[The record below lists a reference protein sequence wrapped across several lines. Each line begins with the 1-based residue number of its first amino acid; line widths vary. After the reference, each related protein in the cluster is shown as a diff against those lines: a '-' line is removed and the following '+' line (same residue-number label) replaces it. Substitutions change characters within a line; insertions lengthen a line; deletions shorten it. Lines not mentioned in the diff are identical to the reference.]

1 MYKVF
6 PLQGLI
12 LQDKIDIK
20 LYNIRYTFFP
30 RDAIGNI
37 GLLKSDQQSQKDI
50 LDLFPNCETFVII
63 PEYSQQTI
71 EIAFVKIG
79 LGIIYFANMLKNR
92 YDFFSSYYADLRIG
106 TDEIN
111 ENDFDLS
118 IPVFYSPRSD
128 TPSWRK
134 SEFRGSPLKIENSI
148 QNEVNSVTRFINKNY
163 TTSDRLISAFYFIY
177 YILPQTDIAISIVLI
192 STILESLVLE
202 ESDIGH
208 MKKSLSVRVACLVHD
223 SGDKDEKIELAKH
236 VQYFYELRSQ
246 IVHNGSFLKLMDDP
260 LAVDRA
266 KKSIYKII
274 EYIIKNDIQSI
285 QDIRS
290 IVTTNYEAD
299 ELYNGFDYLKTNVQP
314 TPIPRETDELHNTK
328 QETT

>member
-12 LQDKIDIK
+12 LQDKIDIE

-30 RDAIGNI
+30 RDMIGNI

-71 EIAFVKIG
+71 EITFVKIG

-92 YDFFSSYYADLRIG
+92 YDFSSFYADLRIG

-118 IPVFYSPRSD
+118 IPAFYSPSSD

-163 TTSDRLISAFYFIY
+163 TTSDRLISAFYFMY

-202 ESDIGH
+202 ESDSGH
-208 MKKSLSVRVACLVHD
+208 KKKSLSVRTACLVHD

-236 VQYFYELRSQ
+236 VRYFYELRSQ
-246 IVHNGSFLKLMDDP
+246 IVHNGRFLKLMDF
-260 LAVDRA
+260 LVVGRA
-266 KKSIYKII
+266 KESIYKII

-285 QDIRS
+285 QNIRS
-290 IVTTNYEAD
+290 IVKTNYEAD
-299 ELYNGFDYLKTNVQP
+299 GLSNGFDYLVS
-314 TPIPRETDELHNTK
+314 
-328 QETT
+328 

>member
-12 LQDKIDIK
+12 LRDKIDIK

-30 RDAIGNI
+30 RGMIGNI

-50 LDLFPNCETFVII
+50 LDLFHNCETFVII

-92 YDFFSSYYADLRIG
+92 HDFFSSYYADLRIG

-118 IPVFYSPRSD
+118 IPVFYSPSSD
-128 TPSWRK
+128 TPSWQK
-134 SEFRGSPLKIENSI
+134 SEFRRLPLKIENSI

-163 TTSDRLISAFYFIY
+163 TTSDKLISAFYFMY
-177 YILPQTDIAISIVLI
+177 YILPQTDIALSIVLI
-192 STILESLVLE
+192 STILESLLLE
-202 ESDIGH
+202 KSDRNK
-208 MKKSLSVRVACLVHD
+208 KKSLSVRTACLVHD

-246 IVHNGSFLKLMDDP
+246 IVHNGRFLKLMDF
-260 LAVDRA
+260 LVVDRA
-266 KKSIYKII
+266 KESIYKII

-290 IVTTNYEAD
+290 IVKTNYEAD
-299 ELYNGFDYLKTNVQP
+299 GLCNGFDYLVS
-314 TPIPRETDELHNTK
+314 
-328 QETT
+328 

>member
-12 LQDKIDIK
+12 LQDKIDIE

-30 RDAIGNI
+30 RDVIGNI

-79 LGIIYFANMLKNR
+79 FGIIYFANMLKNR
-92 YDFFSSYYADLRIG
+92 HDFFSSYYADLRIG

-118 IPVFYSPRSD
+118 IPVFYSPSSD

-148 QNEVNSVTRFINKNY
+148 QNEVDSVTRFINKNY
-163 TTSDRLISAFYFIY
+163 TTSDKLISAFYFMY
-177 YILPQTDIAISIVLI
+177 YILPQTDIALSIVLI
-192 STILESLVLE
+192 STILESLLLE
-202 ESDIGH
+202 KRDRYK
-208 MKKSLSVRVACLVHD
+208 KKSLSVRAACLVHD

-236 VQYFYELRSQ
+236 VKYFYELRSQ
-246 IVHNGSFLKLMDDP
+246 IVHNGSFLKLMDDF

-290 IVTTNYEAD
+290 IVKTNYEAD
-299 ELYNGFDYLKTNVQP
+299 GLYNEFDYLVS
-314 TPIPRETDELHNTK
+314 
-328 QETT
+328 